1 MKEYQK
7 CAEEMLE
14 FIRKSPTAFHAVA
27 NIKTE
32 LENSGFAEVKETES
46 WELEREG
53 LLCDEKRF
61 LPDRVSDSGIDRTGR
76 LSYCGISQRLSRI

>member
-46 WELEREG
+46 WELE
-53 LLCDEKRF
+53 
-61 LPDRVSDSGIDRTGR
+61 SGRD
-76 LSYCGISQRLSRI
+76 Y